1 MLKTKR
7 FGLLLLA
14 VGLLATLMRPPIA
27 IVGPLL
33 GQITESYKLD
43 AVMVSAVNSL
53 PLLCFGLGAFLAP
66 RLERLLGMR
75 ALVLL
80 LTALLTVSIGV
91 RGWAGE
97 ELFLIGT
104 FVLSICISLAN
115 VLLPTLVRMLFP
127 ERIGLAT
134 GFYVTVMAVA
144 ASISASTAVPFS
156 SLVGSWQVAL
166 SVWSLPGFFALLLWI
181 LLRNELATR
190 QTDTKTLSLSSIE
203 EPPIQGTQTSVY
215 RQPRAWLLVAFF
227 GIQSLGFY
235 ALLAWLPSLL
245 IDGGAT
251 ATEAGGVLGVTTIAG
266 VPFGMLLGSNLKRFK
281 SLSAPAAIASGLT
294 TVGMILLLTPFSL
307 AAGIVIGLGQAST
320 FPISLNLISTRATTV
335 AQTTEL
341 STLSQGY
348 GYLAAALGT
357 FVFGWLRDISGN
369 WILPII
375 LLVLLS
381 ALQLYSG
388 LIAGRNRVIE
398 NPAA

>member
-1 MLKTKR
+1 VASIGPLIAELKQSLSLGSVEL
-7 FGLLLLA
+7 GLLTSIP
-14 VGLLATLMRPPIA
+14 VF
-27 IVGPLL
+27 
-33 GQITESYKLD
+33 
-43 AVMVSAVNSL
+43 
-53 PLLCFGLGAFLAP
+53 CFGLGAFASPAIVRRFGIDKTL
-66 RLERLLGMR
+66 
-75 ALVLL
+75 LVLQALIAAAIAGRLWFGFIGL
-80 LTALLTVSIGV
+80 LVGTTVIG
-91 RGWAGE
+91 
-97 ELFLIGT
+97 
-104 FVLSICISLAN
+104 LSIAVAN
-115 VLLPTLVRMLFP
+115 VILPGIVRARFP
-127 ERIGLAT
+127 ERVGIVTAT
-134 GFYVTVMAVA
+134 YTMTLAVA
-144 ASISASTAVPFS
+144 ASFAASTAVPFS
-156 SLVGSWQVAL
+156 ASLGGWQASLFIWVVPAVAAL
-166 SVWSLPGFFALLLWI
+166 LVWSTQVKGTVHVAVSAEHHEVEAQSVRRSPITWWI
-181 LLRNELATR
+181 
-190 QTDTKTLSLSSIE
+190 
-203 EPPIQGTQTSVY
+203 
-215 RQPRAWLLVAFF
+215 VAFF

>member
-1 MLKTKR
+1 VKKFNFLALLGILLTTLVLRPPVASIGPLISELKLSLSLGSVEL
-7 FGLLLLA
+7 GLLTSIP
-14 VGLLATLMRPPIA
+14 VF
-27 IVGPLL
+27 
-33 GQITESYKLD
+33 
-43 AVMVSAVNSL
+43 
-53 PLLCFGLGAFLAP
+53 CFGLGAFASPAIVRRFGIDKTL
-66 RLERLLGMR
+66 
-75 ALVLL
+75 LVLQALIAAAIAGRLWFGFIGL
-80 LTALLTVSIGV
+80 LVGTTVIG
-91 RGWAGE
+91 
-97 ELFLIGT
+97 
-104 FVLSICISLAN
+104 LSIAVAN
-115 VLLPTLVRMLFP
+115 VILPGIVRARFP
-127 ERIGLAT
+127 ERVGIVTAT
-134 GFYVTVMAVA
+134 YTMTLAVA
-144 ASISASTAVPFS
+144 ASFAASTAVPFS
-156 SLVGSWQVAL
+156 ASLGGWQASLFIWVVPAVAAL
-166 SVWSLPGFFALLLWI
+166 LVWSTQVKASVHLVVSAEHHEVEAQSVRRSPITWWI
-181 LLRNELATR
+181 
-190 QTDTKTLSLSSIE
+190 
-203 EPPIQGTQTSVY
+203 
-215 RQPRAWLLVAFF
+215 VAFF

>member
-1 MLKTKR
+1 MKKFNFLALLGILLTTLVLRPPVASIGPLISELKQSLSLGSVEL
-7 FGLLLLA
+7 GLLTSIP
-14 VGLLATLMRPPIA
+14 VF
-27 IVGPLL
+27 
-33 GQITESYKLD
+33 
-43 AVMVSAVNSL
+43 
-53 PLLCFGLGAFLAP
+53 CFGLGAFASPVIVRRFGIDKTL
-66 RLERLLGMR
+66 
-75 ALVLL
+75 LVLQALIAAAIAGRLWFGFIGL
-80 LTALLTVSIGV
+80 LVGTTVIG
-91 RGWAGE
+91 
-97 ELFLIGT
+97 
-104 FVLSICISLAN
+104 LSIAVAN
-115 VLLPTLVRMLFP
+115 VILPGIVRARFP
-127 ERIGLAT
+127 ERVGIVTAT
-134 GFYVTVMAVA
+134 YTMTLAVA
-144 ASISASTAVPFS
+144 ASFAASTAVPFS
-156 SLVGSWQVAL
+156 ASLGGWQASLFIWVVPAVAAL
-166 SVWSLPGFFALLLWI
+166 LVWSTQVKGSVHLAVSAEHHEVEAQSVRRSPITWWI
-181 LLRNELATR
+181 
-190 QTDTKTLSLSSIE
+190 
-203 EPPIQGTQTSVY
+203 
-215 RQPRAWLLVAFF
+215 VAFF

-294 TVGMILLLTPFSL
+294 TIGMILLNTPFSL

-369 WILPII
+369 WILPIV

-381 ALQLYSG
+381 ALQLYAG

>member
-1 MLKTKR
+1 MKKFNFLALLGILLTTLVLRPPVASIGPLISELKQSLSLGSVEL
-7 FGLLLLA
+7 GLLTSIP
-14 VGLLATLMRPPIA
+14 VF
-27 IVGPLL
+27 
-33 GQITESYKLD
+33 
-43 AVMVSAVNSL
+43 
-53 PLLCFGLGAFLAP
+53 CFGLGAFASPAIVRRFGIDKTL
-66 RLERLLGMR
+66 
-75 ALVLL
+75 LVLQALIAAAIAGRLWFGFIGL
-80 LTALLTVSIGV
+80 LVGTTVIG
-91 RGWAGE
+91 
-97 ELFLIGT
+97 
-104 FVLSICISLAN
+104 LSIAVAN
-115 VLLPTLVRMLFP
+115 VILPGIVRARFP
-127 ERIGLAT
+127 ERVGIVTAT
-134 GFYVTVMAVA
+134 YTMTLAVA
-144 ASISASTAVPFS
+144 ASFAASTAVPFS
-156 SLVGSWQVAL
+156 ASLGGWQASLFIWVVPAVAAL
-166 SVWSLPGFFALLLWI
+166 LVWSTQVKGSVHLAVSAEHHEVEAQSVRRSPITWWI
-181 LLRNELATR
+181 
-190 QTDTKTLSLSSIE
+190 
-203 EPPIQGTQTSVY
+203 
-215 RQPRAWLLVAFF
+215 VAFF

>member
-1 MLKTKR
+1 MKKFNFLA
-7 FGLLLLA
+7 LLGILLT
-14 VGLLATLMRPPIA
+14 TLVLRPPVA
-27 IVGPLL
+27 SVGPLIAELKQSLSL
-33 GQITESYKLD
+33 GSVELG
-43 AVMVSAVNSL
+43 
-53 PLLCFGLGAFLAP
+53 LLTSIPVFCFGLGAFASPTIVRRFGIDKTL
-66 RLERLLGMR
+66 
-75 ALVLL
+75 LVLQALIAAAIAGRLWFGFIGL
-80 LTALLTVSIGV
+80 LVGTTVIG
-91 RGWAGE
+91 
-97 ELFLIGT
+97 
-104 FVLSICISLAN
+104 LSIAVAN
-115 VLLPTLVRMLFP
+115 VILPGIVRARFP
-127 ERIGLAT
+127 ERVGIVTAT
-134 GFYVTVMAVA
+134 YTMTLAVA
-144 ASISASTAVPFS
+144 ASFAASTAVPFS
-156 SLVGSWQVAL
+156 ASLGGWQASLFIWVVPAVAAL
-166 SVWSLPGFFALLLWI
+166 LVWSTQVNGSVHIAVSAEHHEVEAQSVRRSPITWWI
-181 LLRNELATR
+181 
-190 QTDTKTLSLSSIE
+190 
-203 EPPIQGTQTSVY
+203 
-215 RQPRAWLLVAFF
+215 VAFF

-281 SLSAPAAIASGLT
+281 SLSAPAVIASGLT

-381 ALQLYSG
+381 ALQLYAG